1 MAAAKALQNPFEK
14 KDETQP
20 DKGEEKDAK
29 REGDVEVELKDDE
42 DDEDDEDEAASQGP
56 SRKEKRR
63 NRYAEQIQAKEE
75 ARREAEQ
82 LRQELAQLRQNQQH
96 IVQAIQ
102 PQQQHGPEQELQRIR
117 EYKRAKAQEFNT
129 LVQKGA
135 MDADTEKR
143 YWDELERVN
152 DAEATA
158 LYQINQARDPR
169 NDPAYQHNQ
178 QIISWLQSSHS
189 DVWEHPRRD
198 EIVFAARGKL
208 MQMIA
213 QRKGRMG
220 DFASYERALSET
232 KADFGLARRPA
243 NSSNGMQ
250 AKLAGVP
257 RGGGAGEPAR
267 SMRLTKDEQKMAEA
281 RYRGIAKSP
290 EQAYQMW
297 AKDIQKQREKKA
309 RAGE

>member
-14 KDETQP
+14 KEAETP
-20 DKGEEKDAK
+20 EKEEKAAA
-29 REGDVEVELKDDE
+29 REGDVEVKLD
-42 DDEDDEDEAASQGP
+42 DDEDDEDEGEEEAASKP
-56 SRKEKRR
+56 SWKEKKR
-63 NRYAEQIQAKEE
+63 NRYAERIREAEE
-75 ARREAEQ
+75 AKREAEQ
-82 LRQELAQLRQNQQH
+82 ARQEIAQLRQQQSQ

-102 PQQQHGPEQELQRIR
+102 PQVQDGPEQYLQRVR
-117 EYKRAKAQEFNT
+117 EYKRQKAQEFNT
-129 LVQKGA
+129 LMQKPGA
-135 MDADTEKR
+135 MTPELEKS

-152 DAEATA
+152 DAEAQA
-158 LYQINQARDPR
+158 LYHINQARDPR

-178 QIISWLQSSHS
+178 QIIAWLQSNHS
-189 DVWEHPRRD
+189 DVMEHPRRE
-198 EIVFAARGKL
+198 EIILAARGKL
-208 MQMIA
+208 MQHIA

-257 RGGGAGEPAR
+257 RGGGAGEPTR

-297 AKDIQKQREKKA
+297 AKDVQKQREKKA